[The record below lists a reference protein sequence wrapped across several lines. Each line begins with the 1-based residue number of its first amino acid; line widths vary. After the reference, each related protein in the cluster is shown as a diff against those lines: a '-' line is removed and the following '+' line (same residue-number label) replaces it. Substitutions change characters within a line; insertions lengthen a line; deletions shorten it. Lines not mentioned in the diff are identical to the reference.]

1 MDFPGSS
8 DGKVSAYNVGDPGS
22 MEDINGSDEKSSDS
36 GYILKIGIMGL
47 EVACERLMPRVTLR
61 LLV

>member
-22 MEDINGSDEKSSDS
+22 MEDIMEVMRNHR
-36 GYILKIGIMGL
+36 ILGIFW
-47 EVACERLMPRVTLR
+47 R
-61 LLV
+61 

>member
-1 MDFPGSS
+1 MDFPGGS
-8 DGKVSAYNVGDPGS
+8 DGKASAYNAGDTGL
-22 MEDINGSDEKSSDS
+22 MEDSNGSDEKPLDS

-47 EVACERLMPRVTLR
+47 EVAWERLMPTVTPR